1 MPEAALQ
8 KAAAPE
14 AGGEE
19 TPAVKPFGAFLHEH
33 RNAGLHNEAGEA
45 LAEVVA
51 RVVELQKKGSVTLT
65 INVEPAKGDENSV
78 IVTDSLKAKVPQAPA
93 PPSRF
98 FSDPHGNLS
107 RRDPRQPEL
116 PLRDASKS

>member
-1 MPEAALQ
+1 MPEAAVQ
-8 KAAAPE
+8 EANAPE
-14 AGGEE
+14 PEVTE
-19 TPAVKPFGAFLHEH
+19 TPATKPFGAFLHEH

-51 RVVELQKKGSVTLT
+51 GVVDLQKKGSITVT

-78 IVTDSLKAKVPQAPA
+78 IVTDSLKVKVPQAPA

-98 FSDPHGNLS
+98 FSDSHGNLS